1 MKLTHDEKVL
11 LAEKLL
17 DEAKGA
23 LRELRNGS
31 ANERVYNYTR
41 SRGKIE
47 RALEVLDDCR
57 PNLNQ

>member
-1 MKLTHDEKVL
+1 MKFTHDEKVL

-17 DEAKGA
+17 DEAKSA
-23 LRELRNGS
+23 LRDLRNGS

-41 SRGKIE
+41 SRSKIE

-57 PNLNQ
+57 PNLDQ